1 MLLDNHGPSPDT
13 GHMRGNPGRG
23 ALIGLCFSVAAVALV
38 ILLPSA
44 VQSDWY
50 EITDP
55 LVVMGIPMVVV
66 GTALGAL
73 IGTRG
78 GADRQT

>member
-1 MLLDNHGPSPDT
+1 
-13 GHMRGNPGRG
+13 MRGNRGRG
-23 ALIGLCFSVAAVALV
+23 ALAGLCFGVAAAVLV
-38 ILLPSA
+38 ILLPA
-44 VQSDWY
+44 AIQNDWY

-73 IGTRG
+73 IGIRG
-78 GADRQT
+78 RTDQQR

>member
-1 MLLDNHGPSPDT
+1 L
-13 GHMRGNPGRG
+13 
-23 ALIGLCFSVAAVALV
+23 AGLCCGVAAVALV

-44 VQSDWY
+44 IQDDWY
-50 EITDP
+50 EITDA

-73 IGTRG
+73 LGIRG
-78 GADRQT
+78 RTGQQS